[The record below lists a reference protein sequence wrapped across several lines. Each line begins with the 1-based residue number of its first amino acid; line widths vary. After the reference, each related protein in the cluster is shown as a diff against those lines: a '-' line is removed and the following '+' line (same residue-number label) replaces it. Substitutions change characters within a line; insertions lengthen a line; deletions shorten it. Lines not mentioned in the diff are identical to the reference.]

1 MSDGVAFLDGRAFP
15 RLALTGLALLW
26 LAGCSSDVTRFDM
39 SIVKKTRISERVNVE
54 LRGEFLNAFNNINF
68 LVGNPNNDT
77 NTATNFSSATFGQV
91 TQAYNDQ
98 STTYDPG
105 GRLIQFV
112 MRINF

>member
-1 MSDGVAFLDGRAFP
+1 
-15 RLALTGLALLW
+15 
-26 LAGCSSDVTRFDM
+26 M

-77 NTATNFSSATFGQV
+77 NTATNFERDLRQV